1 VDLSGD
7 QEEKM
12 AGKLLGA
19 FGMAGFTSLRIGI
32 QAFEKYCGSYTSEEM
47 ELFSSDMDRADLR
60 HGRKEIERIGS

>member
-1 VDLSGD
+1 
-7 QEEKM
+7 
-12 AGKLLGA
+12 
-19 FGMAGFTSLRIGI
+19 MAGFTSLRIGI